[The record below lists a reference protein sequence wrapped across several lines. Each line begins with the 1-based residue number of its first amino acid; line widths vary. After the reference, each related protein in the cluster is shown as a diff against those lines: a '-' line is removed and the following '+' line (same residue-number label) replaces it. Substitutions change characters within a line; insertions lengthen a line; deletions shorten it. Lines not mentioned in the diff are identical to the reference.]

1 MNKNKLLV
9 IWGSVVFI
17 IAAYSLV
24 WYIVSYKPYAKYE
37 DGFQEFDKSG
47 KKLYVDGEG
56 YTYSVKKPDYLSWT
70 GNLAIVDME
79 DKASLIIWP
88 IDNGK
93 NMEVGVIIEDNGVS
107 NQIELKDKKTAVYDD
122 QQELVNQ
129 YNEQIEILY
138 NKANEVWGI
147 GID

>member
-37 DGFQEFDKSG
+37 EGFKEFDKSG
-47 KKLYVDGEG
+47 KKLYVDNEG
-56 YTYSVKKPDYLSWT
+56 YTYSVKKPDYFTWT

>member
-17 IAAYSLV
+17 IVAYSLV

-37 DGFQEFDKSG
+37 EGFQEFDKTG
-47 KKLYVDGEG
+47 KKLYVDNEG
-56 YTYSVKKPDYLSWT
+56 YTYSVKKPDYFNWT